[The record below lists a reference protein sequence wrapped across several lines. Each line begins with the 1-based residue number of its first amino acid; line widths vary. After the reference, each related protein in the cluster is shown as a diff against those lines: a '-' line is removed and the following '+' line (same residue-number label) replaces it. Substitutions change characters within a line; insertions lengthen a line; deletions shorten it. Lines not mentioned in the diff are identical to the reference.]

1 MSETEKE
8 LDEQIKQLEEKLVKT
23 PKKKWQVLRL
33 IFVGIFFPFV
43 GPYIPFRTGT
53 LAERMGYNKS
63 ALIFGAMFLI
73 AVPIISIMHFQKVD
87 FEINDIE
94 VDLELLKRKKQQA
107 EKRFEK

>member
-1 MSETEKE
+1 MNNTVKE
-8 LDEQIKQLEEKLVKT
+8 LEEQIKQLEEKLVKT

-63 ALIFGAMFLI
+63 ALLFGAIFLI
-73 AVPIISIMHFQKVD
+73 AVPVGCIMHIQKID

-94 VDLELLKRKKQQA
+94 VDLELLKRKKQLA
-107 EKRFEK
+107 EKQLEK